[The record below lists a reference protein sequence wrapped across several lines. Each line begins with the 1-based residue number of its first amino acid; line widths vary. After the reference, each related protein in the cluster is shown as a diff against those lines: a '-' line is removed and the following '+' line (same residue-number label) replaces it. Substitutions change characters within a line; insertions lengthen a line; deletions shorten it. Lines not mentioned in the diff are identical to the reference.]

1 MGRVDDVAVVVLAAG
16 EGTRMRSGVPKV
28 LHPICGRPILGYQLA
43 IARELGAA
51 RSVLVVGGSSEQEV
65 RAALATWDMDMNVD
79 VVRQAQALGTAHA
92 VLQTAELLADWP
104 GRVLITYGDHALYR
118 TSTFRRLLEIYG
130 EREADLAFL
139 TADLP
144 DPARYGRVVR
154 GADGGVVRIVEERDA
169 NDEIRAISEVNMGV
183 YVASG
188 PKLFEALA
196 RVGKDNEKGEYYL
209 TDVVDL
215 VLADG
220 GRIVT
225 HAAKDWRESLGI
237 NDRVELAEAERVM
250 RRRICERWLREG
262 VTIVD
267 PDHTYI
273 DADVEIGRDTLLEP
287 GCMLRGATRIGADC
301 RIAAGVVIDSSAL
314 GDDCYIKPH
323 CWLEDA
329 SLGAHCTIGPS
340 AHLRPDTRLADG
352 VRIGNF
358 VEVKNSV
365 FGPGAK
371 ADHLAY
377 VGDAD
382 VGSGVTIG
390 CGAITVNYD
399 GEKKSRTVIGDG
411 AFVGCNANLIAPVT
425 VEPRSYVA
433 AGSTITSDVP
443 EGALGVGRG
452 RQRNIEG
459 WRKRRFGADGD

>member
-16 EGTRMRSGVPKV
+16 EGTRMRSEVPKV
-28 LHPICGRPILGYQLA
+28 LHPICGRPILGYQLE
-43 IARELGAA
+43 IARALGAA
-51 RSVLVVGGSSEQEV
+51 RCVVVVGGSSEPDV
-65 RAALATWDMDMNVD
+65 RAALTSWDMDVE

-92 VLQTAELLADWP
+92 VLQARELLADWP

-118 TSTFRRLLEIYG
+118 ASTFRRLLEIYG

-139 TADLP
+139 TAILP

-154 GADGGVVRIVEERDA
+154 GADGGVERIVEERDA
-169 NDEIRAISEVNMGV
+169 SDEIRAISEANMGV
-183 YVASG
+183 YVAPG
-188 PKLFEALA
+188 PRLFEALA
-196 RVGKDNEKGEYYL
+196 RVGNDNEKGEYYL

-215 VLADG
+215 VLGDG
-220 GRIVT
+220 GRVVT
-225 HAAKDWRESLGI
+225 HEVEDWHESLGV
-237 NDRVELAEAERVM
+237 NDRVELAEAERLM
-250 RRRICERWLREG
+250 RRRIAERWLREG

-267 PDHTYI
+267 PDHCYI
-273 DADVEIGRDTLLEP
+273 DAGVQIGRDALLEP
-287 GCMLRGATRIGADC
+287 GCALRGNTRIGADC
-301 RIAAGVVIDSSAL
+301 RIGAGVVIDSSVL
-314 GDDCYIKPH
+314 GADCYIKPH
-323 CWLEDA
+323 CWLEEA
-329 SLGAHCTIGPS
+329 TLGAHCTIGPS

-365 FGPGAK
+365 FGPGSK

-382 VGSGVTIG
+382 VGAGVTIG

-425 VEPRSYVA
+425 VAPRGYVA
-433 AGSTITSDVP
+433 AGSTITNDVP
-443 EGALGVGRG
+443 EDALGVGRG

-459 WRKRRFGADGD
+459 WRKRRFGGDGD